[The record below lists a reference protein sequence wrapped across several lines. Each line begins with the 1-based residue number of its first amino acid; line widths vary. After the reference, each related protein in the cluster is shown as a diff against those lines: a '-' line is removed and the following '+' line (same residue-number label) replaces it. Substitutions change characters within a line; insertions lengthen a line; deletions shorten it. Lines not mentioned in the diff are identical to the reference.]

1 MIFIEKNYL
10 FFIKKIILIY
20 FKLDNY
26 NDLLKMSLNNF
37 FYKKIIIIILYFVIF
52 KH

>member
-37 FYKKIIIIILYFVIF
+37 FYMKIIIILYFVIF

>member
-10 FFIKKIILIY
+10 FFIKKIIFIY

-37 FYKKIIIIILYFVIF
+37 FYMKIIIILYFVIF